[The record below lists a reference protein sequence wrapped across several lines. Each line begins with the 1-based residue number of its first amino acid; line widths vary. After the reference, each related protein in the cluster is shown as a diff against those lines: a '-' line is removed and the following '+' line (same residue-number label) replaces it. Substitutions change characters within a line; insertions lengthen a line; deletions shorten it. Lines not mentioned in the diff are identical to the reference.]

1 MNIMSLGIRKCHK
14 NQHGEHYTFLI
25 CINEITFMSTANTLV
40 CVCVFSSPLPL
51 CVTSVM
57 LITNRLGYHYSVFQ
71 NHHITFTIL
80 FFSENNHFGNTVDQ
94 DQQF

>member
-1 MNIMSLGIRKCHK
+1 MNIMPLGIHKCHK

-25 CINEITFMSTANTLV
+25 RINEITFMSTANTI
-40 CVCVFSSPLPL
+40 VCVFSSPLPL
-51 CVTSVM
+51 HVTSVM
-57 LITNRLGYHYSVFQ
+57 LITSRLGYHYSVFQ

-80 FFSENNHFGNTVDQ
+80 FFSENNHFGNTADQ